1 MAHTDK
7 TYKTLCT
14 KINTEGRLYEDK
26 SRNVSRI
33 QIESHTETQLQQWFS
48 GFISKTTPLQVCKG
62 ELIWFLRGDTHI
74 KYLLDNGILYGTKM
88 PTTLCQS
95 NFSKS

>member
-14 KINTEGRLYEDK
+14 KINTEGRLYKDK

-33 QIESHTETQLQQWFS
+33 QITGHTLRHNFSNGFPALSAKQLPYKFVKENWYGS
-48 GFISKTTPLQVCKG
+48 L
-62 ELIWFLRGDTHI
+62 EETHI
-74 KYLLDNGILYGTKM
+74 SST
-88 PTTLCQS
+88 C
-95 NFSKS
+95 

>member
-14 KINTEGRLYEDK
+14 KINTEGRLYKDK

-33 QIESHTETQLQQWFS
+33 QITSHTLRHTSAMVFRLYQQNNS
-48 GFISKTTPLQVCKG
+48 LQVCKG

-88 PTTLCQS
+88 PTT
-95 NFSKS
+95 FMSK

>member
-33 QIESHTETQLQQWFS
+33 QITGHTQETQLQWFS
-48 GFISKTTPLQVCKG
+48 GFISKTTPLQVCKRRTD
-62 ELIWFLRGDTHI
+62 IVHRGDISST
-74 KYLLDNGILYGTKM
+74 
-88 PTTLCQS
+88 C
-95 NFSKS
+95 

>member
-7 TYKTLCT
+7 IYKTLCT

-33 QIESHTETQLQQWFS
+33 QITSHTLRHNFSNGFPVLSAKQLPYKF
-48 GFISKTTPLQVCKG
+48 VKG

-88 PTTLCQS
+88 PTT
-95 NFSKS
+95 FMSK

>member
-14 KINTEGRLYEDK
+14 KINTEGRLYEE
-26 SRNVSRI
+26 SRNISY
-33 QIESHTETQLQQWFS
+33 QTESHTETQLQQVFRLYQQNNS
-48 GFISKTTPLQVCKG
+48 LQVCKG

-88 PTTLCQS
+88 PTT
-95 NFSKS
+95 FMSK

>member
-26 SRNVSRI
+26 SRNVSHSNY
-33 QIESHTETQLQQWFS
+33 ESHTETQLQQWFS
-48 GFISKTTPLQVCKG
+48 GLSKTTLTS
-62 ELIWFLRGDTHI
+62 L
-74 KYLLDNGILYGTKM
+74 
-88 PTTLCQS
+88 
-95 NFSKS
+95 

>member
-14 KINTEGRLYEDK
+14 EINTEGRLYEDK

-33 QIESHTETQLQQWFS
+33 QITESHTETQLQQWFPALS
-48 GFISKTTPLQVCKG
+48 IETTPYKFVKG
-62 ELIWFLRGDTHI
+62 ELI
-74 KYLLDNGILYGTKM
+74 
-88 PTTLCQS
+88 
-95 NFSKS
+95 

>member
-14 KINTEGRLYEDK
+14 KINTEGRLYEE
-26 SRNVSRI
+26 SRNISY
-33 QIESHTETQLQQWFS
+33 QITSHTLRHNFSKFS
-48 GFISKTTPLQVCKG
+48 GFISKTTPYKFVKG

-88 PTTLCQS
+88 PTT
-95 NFSKS
+95 FMSK

>member
-1 MAHTDK
+1 MK
-7 TYKTLCT
+7 TRAEMYLVFKL
-14 KINTEGRLYEDK
+14 R
-26 SRNVSRI
+26 V
-33 QIESHTETQLQQWFS
+33 TETQLQQWFS

-88 PTTLCQS
+88 PNLYVKVTSANLDSDANHMYRKT
-95 NFSKS
+95 

>member
-33 QIESHTETQLQQWFS
+33 QITSHTLRHNFS
-48 GFISKTTPLQVCKG
+48 NGFPAISKTTPLQVCKG
-62 ELIWFLRGDTHI
+62 ELIWFLRGDT
-74 KYLLDNGILYGTKM
+74 YQVLVR
-88 PTTLCQS
+88 
-95 NFSKS
+95 